1 MKAFARLDVII
12 QVILIVSG
20 LAIGFGVMAGSISGD
35 YMFVPYF
42 MVGGWQIFSV
52 IVHLVGEGFR
62 FSPLRKAYLSTLI
75 LVLVILIISIPAEFI
90 IYALIGLLFFSPL
103 MAFFYLY
110 TCNKELKSYQDGN
123 GEVKIATDDAAN
135 AGSPPNNGS
144 TEAG

>member
-20 LAIGFGVMAGSISGD
+20 LAIGLGVMAGSIHGD

-42 MVGGWQIFSV
+42 LVGGWQIFSV

-62 FSPLRKAYLSTLI
+62 FNTRRKAYLITLL
-75 LVLVILIISIPAEFI
+75 LVLVVLIISIPTEAI

-110 TCNKELKSYQDGN
+110 TCYKELQKLSAGWEWLQQHWIRWSRQYRI
-123 GEVKIATDDAAN
+123 IAQQ
-135 AGSPPNNGS
+135 
-144 TEAG
+144 